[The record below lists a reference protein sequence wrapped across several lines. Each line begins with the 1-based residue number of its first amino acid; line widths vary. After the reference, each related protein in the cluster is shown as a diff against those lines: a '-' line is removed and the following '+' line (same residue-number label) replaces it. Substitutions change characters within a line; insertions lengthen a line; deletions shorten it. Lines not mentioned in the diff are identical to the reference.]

1 MTAGAQRLYAR
12 ALAHPLL
19 YVLLLVGLV
28 AAGFATLVAFGASQA
43 NAAVSPGTG
52 CGYRWYW
59 DPYYYGGAWRY
70 RYICS

>member
-43 NAAVSPGTG
+43 NAAVNSGTG